1 MSRWFSKG
9 WRKIATP
16 LLDRRIT
23 GGFSHFVVLGLIGTG
38 QEINKGE
45 EGGVGQW
52 RKAVENAQKS
62 KEWTVH
68 VSDQLAGIFE
78 GGSFAKTPHA
88 ELNLTEEV
96 RFHLVTKIHEF
107 VDGVIKDTTPEG
119 LEQIAAGLSKNT
131 YPVYITRDLEKAKDY
146 VRERYYEDK
155 NARYGMLASAR
166 DKFLPGF
173 GVLNQFQD
181 SKNMRIGPWF
191 SEGEEN
197 EYSCRHLMKPA
208 TEFQAQGLELD
219 FSIVC
224 WGGDFIRKEGKWS
237 DHLARK
243 FQAGSHVVNP
253 LQLRVNS
260 YRVLLTRGRDGMII
274 FVPKLAI
281 LDETYEHLKQI
292 GIRDLSNMQD

>member
-1 MSRWFSKG
+1 MY
-9 WRKIATP
+9 
-16 LLDRRIT
+16 L
-23 GGFSHFVVLGLIGTG
+23 
-38 QEINKGE
+38 
-45 EGGVGQW
+45 
-52 RKAVENAQKS
+52 
-62 KEWTVH
+62 
-68 VSDQLAGIFE
+68 
-78 GGSFAKTPHA
+78 
-88 ELNLTEEV
+88 
-96 RFHLVTKIHEF
+96 
-107 VDGVIKDTTPEG
+107 
-119 LEQIAAGLSKNT
+119 
-131 YPVYITRDLEKAKDY
+131 TRDLEKAKDY

-181 SKNMRIGPWF
+181 SRNMRVGPWF
-191 SEGEEN
+191 SEGEEH
-197 EYSCRHLMKPA
+197 EHSCRHLMKPA

-224 WGGDFIRKEGKWS
+224 WGGDFIRKGGKWS

-243 FQAGSHVVNP
+243 FKAGSHVVNP

-281 LDETYEHLKQI
+281 LDETFEHLKQV
-292 GIRDLSNMQD
+292 GIRELA